1 MRQYKVL
8 RSLINAPVGT
18 ILTMDSFSKL
28 NTDDGLLVPIN
39 IVQEAITQG
48 FIEPYAPEPKH
59 WRAKNGRGFWFIN
72 ERGNVF
78 YRVDYYTGKDN
89 GCYNSNNYYKSQATA
104 ELVAKAQKL
113 MLEWL
118 RAGQTIELE
127 SYWLY
132 ATDEA
137 QKAVIADDDEGC
149 NE

>member
-1 MRQYKVL
+1 MCQYKVL

-72 ERGNVF
+72 EHGNVF